1 MRLFFRLWRGA
12 SHLDTRLRARSRS
25 AVARGGG
32 GCGVPGTPPAGG
44 GGLGGAS
51 YAADHWVMY
60 YDDTSGENYYY
71 NTVTGETS
79 WTQPEGVAVQRGDE
93 LAAPL
98 FQDVDEPPVLKDGES
113 PWLEYWDESADA
125 RYWYNVITHEA
136 SWTKPPEDDLDA
148 LAQNI
153 VVPPGPDWTAAID
166 NKSGRETWVNDA
178 TGEVLKSG
186 DADSASQAS
195 GTDRRAARRN
205 RRASAAGRH

>member
-1 MRLFFRLWRGA
+1 MAQGA
-12 SHLDTRLRARSRS
+12 AF
-25 AVARGGG
+25 
-32 GCGVPGTPPAGG
+32 
-44 GGLGGAS
+44 
-51 YAADHWVMY
+51 
-60 YDDTSGENYYY
+60 GE
-71 NTVTGETS
+71 E
-79 WTQPEGVAVQRGDE
+79 
-93 LAAPL
+93 
-98 FQDVDEPPVLKDGES
+98 
-113 PWLEYWDESADA
+113 DESADA